1 MARPGQI
8 VPRAP
13 ADAEHGAT
21 AELQRVAGA
30 IPARPAPQPQARQ
43 VSAQPPSEPVQLT
56 DDLNDGYDAVL
67 FGPSQRPDEPITEG
81 APFGPGSNFVPR
93 PFEDDRAFMLRVAD
107 EIERSPGGQ
116 TPSLAAYTEDIRR
129 GR

>member
-1 MARPGQI
+1 VARPGEI

-13 ADAEHGAT
+13 ADAEHGST
-21 AELQRVAGA
+21 AQLQRVAGA
-30 IPARPAPQPQARQ
+30 IPARPAAEAQPRQAGT
-43 VSAQPPSEPVQLT
+43 QPPSEPTQLT
-56 DDLNDGYDAVL
+56 NDLNDGYDAVL

-81 APFGPGSNFVPR
+81 APFGPGSNFVPS

-116 TPSLAAYTEDIRR
+116 VPSLAAYVEDVRR